1 MRSAVST
8 LAPVALAAISL
19 FTSPAAVV
27 GQNRSAA
34 ESSRDV
40 RREWSDLAKGRTEF
54 EVSDPTLVPRQL
66 VLAFEQSGCRHY
78 EQLIE
83 GAPIRFI
90 VLRDRRFAIVL
101 CPVGMANNSHQLFD
115 LAGSSNLEKPKL
127 VQLPFYEQ
135 PDGFGTTPTPGA
147 ITWNSEVGVL
157 SFALNSGAP
166 NVAKT
171 NGRRFGMHP
180 TGLPNKSDSPRPR
193 SVIGT

>member
-101 CPVGMANNSHQLFD
+101 LSCGHGEQFASIVRSRGEFEPRKAK
-115 LAGSSNLEKPKL
+115 AG
-127 VQLPFYEQ
+127 
-135 PDGFGTTPTPGA
+135 PT
-147 ITWNSEVGVL
+147 
-157 SFALNSGAP
+157 SFLRAA
-166 NVAKT
+166 
-171 NGRRFGMHP
+171 RRFWNDTNARCNH
-180 TGLPNKSDSPRPR
+180 
-193 SVIGT
+193 VE